1 MKEIQKKFL
10 HDIIAEI
17 LNLPLNKVIWAYQ
30 NGMPRQK
37 TPYVL
42 LRLYGMKSEAQEEIR
57 ETEIDDVKNI
67 FVPQTIN
74 LEVQYFAGTTI
85 KIDPSHELQKLVR
98 GLENPLIVDKFFVE
112 RLAVFNHSQ
121 VIDITNL
128 LESQI
133 YEYRAAIDLNIR
145 FSEENRVNLGAI
157 EQVNINTQPT
167 ISGGD
172 SSTISGGENSRI
184 TNSLIY
190 GKIKNLSEIESVI

>member
-1 MKEIQKKFL
+1 M
-10 HDIIAEI
+10 
-17 LNLPLNKVIWAYQ
+17 PLNKVIWAYQ

-42 LRLYGMKSEAQEEIR
+42 LRLYGMKAEAQEEIR

-133 YEYRAAIDLNIR
+133 YEYRAAVDLNIR

-167 ISGGD
+167 ISGL
-172 SSTISGGENSRI
+172 RQFQAA
-184 TNSLIY
+184 
-190 GKIKNLSEIESVI
+190 KIQGLQTL

>member
-1 MKEIQKKFL
+1 M
-10 HDIIAEI
+10 
-17 LNLPLNKVIWAYQ
+17 PLNKVIWAYQ

-42 LRLYGMKSEAQEEIR
+42 LRLYGMKAEAQEEIR

-133 YEYRAAIDLNIR
+133 YEYRAAVDLNIR

-190 GKIKNLSEIESVI
+190 GKIKKDGTVTDFTRAVPLILKIGSED